1 MKFHKFS
8 ATVLAIGLTVAGAAS
23 AVPSITLN
31 PSALNGGVAGSNVQI
46 DTAVGSQQGAFVVTS
61 IQTRLDSFL
70 NITTQ
75 SGAGSFTETGA
86 LIFTTYNTSSFF
98 NGNRFLCGGLPR
110 CGEYDIYGLFS
121 GTGAGLWTGNKF
133 DVTSINSF
141 VIDIWA
147 SPQNGT
153 TIGLGLGGVIT
164 QGNKDF
170 KLGTATFSGSFGG
183 TSAQLEFGTER
194 KATTQLT
201 AEFAFNPANA
211 AYTGSGGYFMAPDP
225 FVVKI
230 AGAGSSTL
238 GQSTF
243 ADNGNGW
250 LITTGNG
257 AAASLTPLALTVP
270 EPGALTLVSLALLA
284 AGFASSRKRSVA
296 A

>member
-8 ATVLAIGLTVAGAAS
+8 AAVLAIGLTVVGAAS

-31 PSALNGGVAGSNVQI
+31 PSALNGGAVGSDLQI
-46 DTAVGSQQGAFVVTS
+46 DTALLGQQGAFVVTS

-70 NITTQ
+70 NISTKT
-75 SGAGSFTETGA
+75 GTGSFTETGA
-86 LIFTTYNTSSFF
+86 LIFTTYNTASFL
-98 NGNRFLCGGLPR
+98 NGNRLLGG
-110 CGEYDIYGLFS
+110 GQYDIYGLFS
-121 GTGAGLWTGNKF
+121 GSGSGLWTGNQF
-133 DVTSINSF
+133 NVNSISSF

-153 TIGLGLGGVIT
+153 TIALSTGGGIVK
-164 QGNKDF
+164 GNKDF

-183 TSAQLEFGTER
+183 TNAQLGFGNA
-194 KATTQLT
+194 ATTQLT

-211 AYTGSGGYFMAPDP
+211 AYTGAGGYFMAPDP
-225 FVVKI
+225 FMVNFN
-230 AGAGSSTL
+230 GSGSSNS

-243 ADNGNGW
+243 ADNGSGW

-257 AAASLTPLALTVP
+257 ATGNLTPLALTVP